1 MTEAVSVAAVPA
13 DAPVQPINTSYDLGA
28 LVFEDSQSYAGLTEK
43 ETEQRSRDNYT
54 RLFKHLFDLKR
65 QQRVKAGGDEGEI
78 LEYAKALWSVELPE
92 PKIVTPRQKPAPK
105 EKHKTKWEKFRDE
118 KGLPARKKRSR
129 LVFDTITND
138 WVPRWGPKS

>member
-1 MTEAVSVAAVPA
+1 MTEAVSVPVAAVPA

-43 ETEQRSRDNYT
+43 EIELRSRDNYT

-92 PKIVTPRQKPAPK
+92 PKIVTPR
-105 EKHKTKWEKFRDE
+105 
-118 KGLPARKKRSR
+118 
-129 LVFDTITND
+129 
-138 WVPRWGPKS
+138 